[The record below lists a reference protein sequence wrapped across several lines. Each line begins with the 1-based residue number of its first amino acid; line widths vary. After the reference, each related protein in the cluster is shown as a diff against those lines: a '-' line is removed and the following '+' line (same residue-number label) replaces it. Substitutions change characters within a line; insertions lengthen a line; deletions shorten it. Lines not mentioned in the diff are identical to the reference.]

1 MKVRTIKKMTLKQ
14 LEFDFNAPKPK
25 KSKFWKIG
33 IYSIYREQGGDEE
46 GGWAYD
52 QMELVKGLKKSFTN
66 KADAFKWARRINN
79 LPSFKNQ
86 RGFSW
91 EARHGARV
99 FFRGLP
105 NDYPKN
111 PPYYS

>member
-1 MKVRTIKKMTLKQ
+1 MRTIKKMTLKQ

-25 KSKFWKIG
+25 KPKFWKIG

-79 LPSFKNQ
+79 LPSFKNPFFFIPVLNEILCN
-86 RGFSW
+86 GMLFILEKS
-91 EARHGARV
+91 EA
-99 FFRGLP
+99 
-105 NDYPKN
+105 
-111 PPYYS
+111 